1 MNKAPQNNLLDRIDS
16 PSDLRQLK
24 QAQLPQLAQEIRDY
38 LINTISATGGHLAP
52 GLGAV
57 ELTLA
62 LHYVFDTPHDR
73 LVWDI
78 GNQASSHKILTCRKR
93 QLRTVAEH
101 SGLAGLL
108 GRTRRD
114 YDVLGACSSSTSV
127 GAALGVAVASRRDK
141 QE

>member
-1 MNKAPQNNLLDRIDS
+1 MNKAPHNILLDDIDY

-24 QAQLPQLAQEIRDY
+24 QAQIPQLAQEIRDY

-52 GLGAV
+52 GLGTV

-78 GNQASSHKILTCRKR
+78 GHQAYPHKI
-93 QLRTVAEH
+93 
-101 SGLAGLL
+101 
-108 GRTRRD
+108 
-114 YDVLGACSSSTSV
+114 
-127 GAALGVAVASRRDK
+127 
-141 QE
+141 

>member
-1 MNKAPQNNLLDRIDS
+1 MNKAPQNILLARIDS

-62 LHYVFDTPHDR
+62 LHYVFDTPRDR

-78 GNQASSHKILTCRKR
+78 GHQAYPHKILTGRKNQLHTIR
-93 QLRTVAEH
+93 QQ
-101 SGLAGLL
+101 SGLSGFLSL
-108 GRTRRD
+108 S
-114 YDVLGACSSSTSV
+114 LIHI
-127 GAALGVAVASRRDK
+127 
-141 QE
+141 